1 MSKFVYRMQNILNLK
16 YKLEDQAKME
26 FAAARRRLTEEE
38 EKLEL
43 LYRRKDSY
51 EEEGRRLREDAL
63 AVMDI
68 LENRNA
74 ILQMEDFIELQKLE
88 VAKAE
93 DALEIERQKLQE
105 VMQERKVQEK
115 LREKAFE
122 AFVKEENAKESKEID
137 ELVSYTYGQRKREK
151 AGSL

>member
-137 ELVSYTYGQRKREK
+137 DLVSYTYGQRKREK